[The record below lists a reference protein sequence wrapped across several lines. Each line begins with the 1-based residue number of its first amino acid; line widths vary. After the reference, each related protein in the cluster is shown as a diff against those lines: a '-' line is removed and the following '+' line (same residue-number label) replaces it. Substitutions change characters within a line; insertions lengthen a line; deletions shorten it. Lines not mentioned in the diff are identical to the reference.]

1 MARRVG
7 FDAIGRSVARPVVQ
21 VGALTHA
28 QQDRRRVADACVG
41 AGLSEAV
48 TLPLVSPADLARAGA
63 PTDRMVEAANP
74 LRAEES
80 VLRTR
85 ILPGLLRAVAYNRA
99 RGLPDV
105 ELFEL
110 GRVFLAPAA
119 GDLLPDEP
127 YHLAVAI
134 AGTVARRPLETD
146 RPVDAYDAVDVL
158 RAVADALE
166 LADWRLE
173 TTAHHRLPPGPHGR
187 RARRRRRS
195 RLGRRDRR
203 ACHRRRSSSAAPVAA
218 LEVDLRVLLA
228 AHRRDR
234 AFRAPSPYPPSNID
248 LAFVVDDAVAAAAV
262 ATTLRLAGGDL
273 VEDVSLFDV
282 FRSDA
287 LGAGRKSLAFSIRY
301 RAADRTLTDAEVA
314 GLRDTAIAAVTGA
327 YGAVL
332 RG

>member
-1 MARRVG
+1 
-7 FDAIGRSVARPVVQ
+7 
-21 VGALTHA
+21 
-28 QQDRRRVADACVG
+28 
-41 AGLSEAV
+41 
-48 TLPLVSPADLARAGA
+48 
-63 PTDRMVEAANP
+63 
-74 LRAEES
+74 
-80 VLRTR
+80 
-85 ILPGLLRAVAYNRA
+85 
-99 RGLPDV
+99 
-105 ELFEL
+105 
-110 GRVFLAPAA
+110 
-119 GDLLPDEP
+119 
-127 YHLAVAI
+127 
-134 AGTVARRPLETD
+134 
-146 RPVDAYDAVDVL
+146 VL

-173 TTAHHRLPPGPHGR
+173 TTAHPGFHP
-187 RARRRRRS
+187 ARTAAVLVDGVEAGLVGEIDARVIDAFE
-195 RLGRRDRR
+195 LGG
-203 ACHRRRSSSAAPVAA
+203 PVAA

-314 GLRDTAIAAVTGA
+314 GLRDTAIAAVTSA